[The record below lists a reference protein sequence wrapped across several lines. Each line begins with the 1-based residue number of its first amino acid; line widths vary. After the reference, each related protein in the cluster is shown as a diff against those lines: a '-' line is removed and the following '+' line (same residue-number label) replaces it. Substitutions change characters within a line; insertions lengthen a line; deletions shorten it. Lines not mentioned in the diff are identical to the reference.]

1 MEYQAVY
8 APHPRIINFKGFVIM
23 SKWIVKQQDENY
35 IKKISAEF
43 EVDPVIARLLY
54 NRGLNST
61 EKIRHFFNTDLGN
74 LHDPFLLEGMDKAVV
89 RIKQA
94 INNNEKITIYGD
106 YDVDG
111 ITSVVVLY
119 KYLSSQG
126 IDVDYYIPD
135 RAEEGYGLNENAV
148 CLIKE
153 KGTSL
158 IITVDT
164 GTTAVDEIKLA
175 NERGLDVI
183 VTDHHECKQ
192 KIPECIAVV
201 NPKREDS
208 KYPYKELAGVGVV
221 FKLVCALMGD
231 SEQAFN
237 LYGDLVAIGTI
248 ADIMPLIDENR
259 ILVLYGLSLI
269 GKRPSLGIKALLEAV
284 GVKAENISAG
294 VVAYQI
300 APRLNAAGRIGNPAS
315 SVELL
320 LSSDRDIAN
329 NISISLCDENRHRQ
343 QMEQE
348 ILNDVESMINTG
360 GTKNNILI
368 FASSQWHHGVIGIV
382 ASRIVERYNKPCI
395 LVCFEGNHAKGSA
408 RSIKGVS
415 IFELLC
421 SVSET
426 LEKFGGHE
434 MAAGLTLDRDK
445 YESFIEAITSV
456 ANKKITDEMLIPVIE
471 IECELSS
478 EQLTLQLAKLL
489 HKLEPF
495 GTGNPT
501 PNFLVRN
508 LKIMDI
514 ISVGAGK
521 HTKLILSSGETD
533 VAAMYFGMK
542 SSEGDFAIGD
552 NVDIVCALTENIFRG
567 TSSLTLNIKSIRL
580 CEDELE
586 EEQRMENLYADFIN
600 NKNIIDECRL
610 KRIDITS
617 FYKFLLRQS
626 NAQVTS
632 YNLHALARTLKTTIP
647 DFNYC
652 KLRLCLDIF
661 RELKLVKI
669 YENHATEIILHATKG
684 KTDLSLSQTWT
695 QCSIK

>member
-1 MEYQAVY
+1 
-8 APHPRIINFKGFVIM
+8 M

>member
-1 MEYQAVY
+1 M
-8 APHPRIINFKGFVIM
+8 
-23 SKWIVKQQDENY
+23 
-35 IKKISAEF
+35 
-43 EVDPVIARLLY
+43 
-54 NRGLNST
+54 
-61 EKIRHFFNTDLGN
+61 
-74 LHDPFLLEGMDKAVV
+74 
-89 RIKQA
+89 
-94 INNNEKITIYGD
+94 
-106 YDVDG
+106 
-111 ITSVVVLY
+111 
-119 KYLSSQG
+119 
-126 IDVDYYIPD
+126 
-135 RAEEGYGLNENAV
+135 
-148 CLIKE
+148 
-153 KGTSL
+153 
-158 IITVDT
+158 
-164 GTTAVDEIKLA
+164 
-175 NERGLDVI
+175 
-183 VTDHHECKQ
+183 
-192 KIPECIAVV
+192 
-201 NPKREDS
+201 
-208 KYPYKELAGVGVV
+208 V